1 MDVLLIFRQML
12 VMMIFLV
19 IGVIASRF
27 GVMDEE
33 FNRRF
38 TNFNL
43 LIPQTGMILSSVLG
57 ADVELSVGRV
67 LAIEGTAFVMY
78 AVLVA
83 LGLLTPVL
91 YRCKPGDRG
100 IYSFMTI
107 FGNVGFL
114 GIPVAKSVLGPD
126 AALYAALLNIPFN
139 LLAYTVG
146 IAMLAGT
153 GGKKGAHFDWK
164 ILVNLPFLVSL
175 LSVVLL
181 CFHVKLTGP
190 VGTAAEMLGDMI
202 LPGSMLIIGASL
214 GQQKLKDVF
223 GDIKVYLFAPMRL
236 IVVPI
241 VLWAVM
247 HLVVKDPVFL
257 GTMTLQ
263 GAMPVAAFA
272 TMLSI
277 RYGGNVQM
285 ASKTVFVTTVLS
297 VVTIPLVVAILPV

>member
-1 MDVLLIFRQML
+1 MDILLIFRQML
-12 VMMIFLV
+12 VMLIFLV
-19 IGVIASRF
+19 IGVIASHF
-27 GVMDEE
+27 GLMDEE
-33 FNRRF
+33 FNRRY

-43 LIPQTGMILSSVLG
+43 QIPQTGMILSSILG
-57 ADVELSVGRV
+57 AGIELSAGRV
-67 LAIEGTAFVMY
+67 LSILG
-78 AVLVA
+78 VA
-83 LGLLTPVL
+83 LLMYGTLLALGFLSPVL
-91 YRCKPGDRG
+91 YRCRQGDKG

-114 GIPVAKSVLGPD
+114 GIPVVKSVLGPE
-126 AALYAALLNIPFN
+126 AGMYAALLNIPFN

-146 IAMLAGT
+146 IAMLSEGR
-153 GGKKGAHFDWK
+153 GKGRSVDWRI
-164 ILVNLPFLVSL
+164 ILNVPFVASV
-175 LSVVLL
+175 LSVILL
-181 CFHVKLTGP
+181 CFHVQLTGP
-190 VGTAAEMLGDMI
+190 VGTAAEILGDMI

-223 GDIKVYLFAPMRL
+223 GDIRVYLFAPMRL

-241 VLWAVM
+241 VLWAVL
-247 HLVVKDPVFL
+247 HLVVKEPIFL
-257 GTMTLQ
+257 GTMVLQ

-297 VVTIPLVVAILPV
+297 VVTIPLVAAILPL

>member
-12 VMMIFLV
+12 VMLIFLV

-33 FNRRF
+33 FNRRY

-43 LIPQTGMILSSVLG
+43 LIPQTGMILNSILG
-57 ADVELSVGRV
+57 AGAEISAGRA
-67 LAIEGTAFVMY
+67 LAILGLGFLMY
-78 AVLVA
+78 AILVG
-83 LGLLTPVL
+83 LGLLTPIL

-107 FGNVGFL
+107 FGNTGFL
-114 GIPVAKSVLGPD
+114 GIPVVKSVLG
-126 AALYAALLNIPFN
+126 AEAGMYAALLNIPFN

-146 IAMLAGT
+146 IAMLAG
-153 GGKKGAHFDWK
+153 GRAQGKSFDWK
-164 ILVNLPFLVSL
+164 LILNAPLIVSV
-175 LSVVLL
+175 LSVILL
-181 CFHVKLTGP
+181 CFHVQLTGP
-190 VGTAAEMLGDMI
+190 IGTATELLGDMI

-223 GDIKVYLFAPMRL
+223 GDWRVYLFAPMRL
-236 IVVPI
+236 IAVPI
-241 VLWAVM
+241 ILWGIL
-247 HLVVKDPVFL
+247 HFVVKDPIFL
-257 GTMTLQ
+257 GAMVLQ

-297 VVTIPLVVAILPV
+297 VATIPLVVALLPL